1 MRKYN
6 KKVEHSEISALKPNL
21 LILLID
27 EFDNKIK
34 TKKTHWLQVCA
45 NKTAGRLIR

>member
-6 KKVEHSEISALKPNL
+6 KKVEHFEISALKPNL